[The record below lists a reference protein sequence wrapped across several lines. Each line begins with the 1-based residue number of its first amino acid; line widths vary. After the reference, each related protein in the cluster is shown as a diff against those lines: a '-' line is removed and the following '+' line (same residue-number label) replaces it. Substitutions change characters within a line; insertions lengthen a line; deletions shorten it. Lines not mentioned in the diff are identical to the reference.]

1 MIYWRI
7 GGSFLMRMI
16 HMKRMIL
23 TNKMVLMKD
32 NSYNEDD

>member
-1 MIYWRI
+1 MKRMI
-7 GGSFLMRMI
+7 LTKRMI